1 MDGKVTAEIVG
12 GAAPELDNGGGDAAR
27 VIAGE
32 RDGFA
37 VKVESSVTDRGSD
50 CACLLYTSRCV

>member
-1 MDGKVTAEIVG
+1 MDGKVTAGIVG

-37 VKVESSVTDRGSD
+37 VKVESFRHGPWERLRGRP
-50 CACLLYTSRCV
+50 LVR